1 MTAGDNRPILGTAP
15 RLADVGDNMDTKWE
29 RERTPRMQ
37 GLSDSALDAPMRT
50 KPLSIGSI
58 DSGTSNTSE
67 LASDMLEALKDLH
80 TWR

>member
-1 MTAGDNRPILGTAP
+1 METQ
-15 RLADVGDNMDTKWE
+15 WE
-29 RERTPRMQ
+29 QERAPRMQ
-37 GLSDSALDAPMRT
+37 GLSDSALDATART

-80 TWR
+80 PWR